1 MPKKKLRAGKGANA
15 RLLTQYIKPVPHRG
29 EKRHRTEVVLV
40 KKGAVDK
47 KEVYY
52 FKLAGESSHN
62 NDVDQL
68 HYATP
73 RWFKILGEGSSNVF
87 FKEQPP
93 EQQQQQQQAAEKT
106 EPKTKW
112 KNSEARRILYAA
124 VYDGKIPRHAKDEN
138 GKPTKP
144 TLEEIYQSND
154 EYKKY
159 NRKFFSARLRAIRQE
174 VNGRITRR
182 DEDYEA
188 LKKFIENVPVS
199 RTTWQ
204 GFIHWHDSESRALVQ
219 KDIESGL
226 FNKIGYR
233 RVYES
238 RTVYQS
244 EFPEYSFF
252 IPI

>member
-62 NDVDQL
+62 NDVDQR
-68 HYATP
+68 HYTP
-73 RWFKILGEGSSNVF
+73 RWFKILVEGSSNDF
-87 FKEQPP
+87 FEEQPP
-93 EQQQQQQQAAEKT
+93 GEQQQQQQATEKT

-159 NRKFFSARLRAIRQE
+159 NPNFFQHDCEQSVRKSMGASLDE
-174 VNGRITRR
+174 TRT
-182 DEDYEA
+182 EA
-188 LKKFIENVPVS
+188 LKKFIENFPVS